1 MTLDGPR
8 NAEKDHTAPSW
19 PQHNPTSPR
28 TGSPRGLPP
37 GGAGRSI
44 PSRAPVL
51 LPGPRG
57 PSPQAPRSA
66 PEELPLLIV
75 PAVCSGE
82 HPTPVHQDAGAVERK
97 AIEEGHLPGLRAVST
112 RGAGGHEVGACV
124 VCGEQKSLRDWR
136 KKAGGG
142 QSKQDSMAST
152 GFGIRVRP

>member
-1 MTLDGPR
+1 M
-8 NAEKDHTAPSW
+8 
-19 PQHNPTSPR
+19 
-28 TGSPRGLPP
+28 
-37 GGAGRSI
+37 
-44 PSRAPVL
+44 
-51 LPGPRG
+51 
-57 PSPQAPRSA
+57 
-66 PEELPLLIV
+66 
-75 PAVCSGE
+75 
-82 HPTPVHQDAGAVERK
+82 ERK